1 MFDAKNFDYKK
12 YILLIKLIINAKINR
27 DMIIFRRLNRNYP
40 ELAKTLAIVLVTS
53 AIYFFLLSDIKLL
66 ATPKLK
72 TQDIMTRIAHFISPQ
87 PKNVD
92 KIVVITV
99 DDDSFKYLN
108 KKWPWRRIMFAY
120 LVDKIA
126 VFNPKVIAF
135 DLSFIGE
142 SDIPEDDNIISE
154 AFAAAGNVLSA
165 SYFTSDFKYMK
176 PCKKIADN
184 SRGYGFIN
192 KPRDVDFFVRRSR
205 AVLFSK
211 EDKKFDF
218 SLPLKAF
225 ALYKNIPIES
235 IKYDGKKVFVGD
247 ESFSV
252 DRYGIF
258 PMNFSLNFNE
268 FKVIPFWQMM
278 KTDFPPEM
286 FKDKIIIVGPTNEIL
301 HDIHNTPLGLMA
313 GVGINA
319 NELLMLLNNNFI
331 EYMPKWLEFLILCF
345 FVIAVSILTFRA
357 RKPRIIFK
365 VAGAVIIFWELGLL
379 LYLRNIRMDYFAP
392 AALIVAS
399 YVGISIYKYFELIV
413 QNISLKTQAI
423 TDELTGLYAYRYFSL
438 RLHNEIER
446 AKRYNVNVSLV
457 MMDIDHF
464 KKINDTYG
472 HETGNIILKEVAE
485 ILKTNTR
492 KADVVFRYGGEELCV
507 LLTHTPK
514 EGAVVYSEKIRQIIA
529 TSSFVGSRNI
539 KVTLSFGV
547 ASYPIDNVF
556 SGKEIINA
564 ADVALYHSKETGRN
578 KVTAFSAHLIESAKD
593 KNLV

>member
-1 MFDAKNFDYKK
+1 
-12 YILLIKLIINAKINR
+12 LINLPSNDKIKQN
-27 DMIIFRRLNRNYP
+27 MNLFRRLTYNYP
-40 ELAKTLAIVLVTS
+40 ELAKTLTIVLISS
-53 AIYFFLLSDIKLL
+53 AIYFFLLSDIKFL
-66 ATPKLK
+66 AIPKLK
-72 TQDIMTRIAHFISPQ
+72 AQDAMTRIAHFISPK

-92 KIVVITV
+92 NIIVITV

-120 LVDKIA
+120 LVDKIS
-126 VFNPKVIAF
+126 VSHPKVITF

-142 SDIPEDDNIISE
+142 SDIPADDDIMSE

-165 SYFTSDFKYMK
+165 SYFTNDFKYMK
-176 PCKKIADN
+176 PYNKIAEN

-192 KPRDVDFFVRRSR
+192 KPRDVDFYVRRSR
-205 AVLFSK
+205 AVLFSR
-211 EDKKFDF
+211 EDRKFDY
-218 SLPLKAF
+218 SMMLKTF
-225 ALYKNIPIES
+225 ALYKNIPLES
-235 IKYDGKKVFVGD
+235 IKFSGKQVSLGNY
-247 ESFSV
+247 SIPV
-252 DRYGIF
+252 DRNGTY
-258 PMNFSLNFNE
+258 PLNFTLKFSE
-268 FKVIPFWQMM
+268 FNIVPFWQMM
-278 KTDFPPEM
+278 KTEFPPEM
-286 FKDKIIIVGPTNEIL
+286 FKDKIVLVGPTNEIL
-301 HDIHNTPLGLMA
+301 HDVHNTPLGLMA

-319 NELLMLLNNNFI
+319 NELLMLMNNSFI
-331 EYMPKWLEFLILCF
+331 SYMPKWIEFLILCV
-345 FVIAVSILTFRA
+345 FVIAISILTYRA

-392 AALIVAS
+392 AALIIAS
-399 YVGISIYKYFELIV
+399 YVGISIYKYFDLIV

-423 TDELTGLYAYRYFSL
+423 TDELTGLYTYRYFTL

-446 AKRYNVNVSLV
+446 AKRYNVNVSLA

-472 HETGNIILKEVAE
+472 HEAGNIILKEVAE

-492 KADVVFRYGGEELCV
+492 KADIVFRYGGEELCI

-514 EGAVVYSEKIRQIIA
+514 EGAVVYSEKIRQLIA
-529 TSSFVGSRNI
+529 TNSFAGSRNI
-539 KVTLSFGV
+539 KVTVSFGV
-547 ASYPIDNVF
+547 ASYPLDNVF

-578 KVTAFSAHLIESAKD
+578 KVTSFSPYLMESAKA
-593 KNLV
+593 KNLI